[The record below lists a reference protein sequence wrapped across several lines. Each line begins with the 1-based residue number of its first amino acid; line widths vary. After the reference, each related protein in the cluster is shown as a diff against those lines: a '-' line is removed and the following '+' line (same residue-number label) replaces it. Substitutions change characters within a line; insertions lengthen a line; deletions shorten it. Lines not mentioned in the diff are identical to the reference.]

1 MVRAQILSKNSDA
14 VAIPDSDLHITLAA
28 GSGWQKLRSR
38 IKAKDIDEPEFS
50 IDIDPTIKVIE
61 RGGSKSWYV
70 KLKNQQDWKEYVM
83 DSLQGTYDSGRVY
96 HITLA
101 NLTGEKMDSVA
112 MVDERVMTQSQKLVQ
127 MQHYW
132 DNLSHMASDETK
144 KKNMKMRFG
153 IKNIKL
159 NPRNKRKILSFEE
172 DRDYKD
178 EYKKFQSSKK
188 SKKYRAE
195 LNRYNRRRGTYGNGD
210 KKDASHRNGKIVGFE
225 DESVNRG
232 RAEKSRL
239 KVEEFF
245 YLDENITPEQLSNTK
260 KAVNKQF
267 SPLGMSVDLQTRHF
281 QTRKDDTRN
290 VKPISSAELIG
301 VFKRAAK
308 KWKSQKFTD
317 TILKTVDPVTGSKD
331 QQAVIYDPR
340 TDINIAAVLNTTR
353 SKSPEFV
360 IKTIMR
366 KKDFKTRSP
375 KLEL

>member
-1 MVRAQILSKNSDA
+1 
-14 VAIPDSDLHITLAA
+14 
-28 GSGWQKLRSR
+28 
-38 IKAKDIDEPEFS
+38 
-50 IDIDPTIKVIE
+50 
-61 RGGSKSWYV
+61 
-70 KLKNQQDWKEYVM
+70 M

-112 MVDERVMTQSQKLVQ
+112 MVDERAMTQSQKLVQ

-144 KKNMKMRFG
+144 KKNMKMRFC

-210 KKDASHRNGKIVGFE
+210 GKDASHRNGRIVGFE

-232 RAEKSRL
+232 RAEKSR
-239 KVEEFF
+239 
-245 YLDENITPEQLSNTK
+245 I
-260 KAVNKQF
+260 
-267 SPLGMSVDLQTRHF
+267 
-281 QTRKDDTRN
+281 
-290 VKPISSAELIG
+290 
-301 VFKRAAK
+301 
-308 KWKSQKFTD
+308 
-317 TILKTVDPVTGSKD
+317 
-331 QQAVIYDPR
+331 
-340 TDINIAAVLNTTR
+340 
-353 SKSPEFV
+353 
-360 IKTIMR
+360 
-366 KKDFKTRSP
+366 P
-375 KLEL
+375 K